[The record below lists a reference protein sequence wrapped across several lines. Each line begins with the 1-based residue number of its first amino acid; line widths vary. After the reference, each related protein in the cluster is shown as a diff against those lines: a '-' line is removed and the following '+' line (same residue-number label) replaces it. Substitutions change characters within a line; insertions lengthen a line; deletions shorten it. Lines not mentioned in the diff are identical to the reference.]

1 MSAHPNTSTDAA
13 RRRFGG
19 LRQPGVK
26 DGYRPKAP
34 VPPAGEK
41 EMRKHLGGLGRK
53 PQRVQG
59 SALPPA
65 AQALDRAGYLLDER
79 GQLRRADAAV
89 RYRFV
94 DLFALI
100 VKFLDFSFPVVPLF
114 QERAL
119 V

>member
-1 MSAHPNTSTDAA
+1 
-13 RRRFGG
+13 
-19 LRQPGVK
+19 
-26 DGYRPKAP
+26 
-34 VPPAGEK
+34 
-41 EMRKHLGGLGRK
+41 MRKHLGGLGRK
-53 PQRVQG
+53 PQRVQGRAPPLAAQARVSRGQRPAAIRAGCPSGEERVQG